1 MLNFVF
7 FCSSAAAAAAAF
19 APVATAVAVAGD
31 DVPKMGKGCLSP
43 IWVARAKHETVTL
56 AR

>member
-7 FCSSAAAAAAAF
+7 FCSSAAAAAF